1 MGKVVS
7 VEQMRDL
14 DRRAVEEYNLPGVL
28 LMENAGIAV
37 AKVVYGILPLD
48 GSEKGSNRVAVFAGK
63 GNNGGDAFVAAR
75 HLINHG
81 YDVRMFLLCHPDD
94 IQGDALTNWQ
104 ILRKMGLRYQMVLGE
119 RDLNVARVGL
129 INSALVVD
137 GIFGTGYQGKMDD
150 ICKEMIR
157 LINESNRPVVA
168 IDVPSGI
175 VADTGAIEDICIHS
189 TKTVTMALPKVGLYL
204 EPATTYV
211 GDLVIGDISMPAS
224 LWESAGIMREVLDAD
239 FAKTWLPKR
248 SLTCHKG
255 DFGHVLLVGASK
267 GLNGSAILAAK
278 GALKAGAGL
287 LTAAVPKQLA
297 DVFSVALPEAM
308 TMRMNC
314 SSGGTIAASG
324 IEDLTLRLE
333 NKTLVIGPGLGRTED
348 SEQIVCQ
355 LLAAIQS
362 PAVVDADGLYALKNY
377 LPLLKGLE
385 QTVVL
390 TPHVGEMA
398 YLTGTTPA
406 YVQEHRLQVAEEFAK
421 EYGVVL
427 VLKGARTIIA
437 DKKGRVFINPTG
449 NPGLATG
456 GSGDLL
462 AGIIGGLLAQKITPT
477 VAAALGVYLHGY
489 AADLACARLGQW
501 SMLPSDVA
509 DFLGQAMLALS
520 EK

>member
-7 VEQMRDL
+7 VEQMRSL
-14 DRRAVEEYNLPGVL
+14 DQRAAEEYNMPGIL

-37 AKVVYGILPLD
+37 AKEAYHMLPIED
-48 GSEKGSNRVAVFAGK
+48 GERSNNRVAVFAGK
-63 GNNGGDAFVAAR
+63 GNNGGDAYVAAR

-129 INSALVVD
+129 INSALVID
-137 GIFGTGYQGKMDD
+137 GIFGTGYQGTMNP

-157 LINESNRPVVA
+157 LINESNRPVIA

-211 GDLVIGDISMPAS
+211 GELIVGDISMPAS
-224 LWESAGIMREVLDAD
+224 LWESAGIMREVLDED
-239 FAKTWLPKR
+239 FARTWLPKR

-267 GLNGSAILAAK
+267 GLNGSAVLAAK
-278 GALKAGAGL
+278 GVLKAGAGL

-314 SSGGTIAASG
+314 SAGGTIAASG
-324 IEDLTLRLE
+324 IEDLLLRLD

-348 SEQIVCQ
+348 SEQIVFQ
-355 LLAAIQS
+355 LLAAIKS
-362 PAVVDADGLYALKNY
+362 PAVIDADGLYALKNH

-385 QTVVL
+385 QTVIL

-398 YLTGTTPA
+398 YLIGATPA
-406 YVQEHRLQVAEEFAK
+406 YVQEHRLQVAEDFAK
-421 EYGVVL
+421 EYGVVI

-437 DKKGRVFINPTG
+437 DPKGRVFINPTG

-462 AGIIGGLLAQKITPT
+462 AGVIGGLLAQKITPT
-477 VAAALGVYLHGY
+477 VAAALGVYLHGF
-489 AADLACARLGQW
+489 AADLAARDLGQW

-509 DFLGQAMLALS
+509 EYLAKAMVMLS
-520 EK
+520 TQ

>member
-1 MGKVVS
+1 MGKIVS
-7 VEQMRDL
+7 VEQMRSL
-14 DRRAVEEYNLPGVL
+14 ENRAIEEYFMPAML

-37 AKVVYGILPLD
+37 ANEVYGMLPAAM
-48 GSEKGSNRVAVFAGK
+48 EKGEKTNNRVAVFAGK

-81 YDVRMFLLCHPDD
+81 YDVRMFLLCHPDE

-104 ILRKMGLRYQMVLGE
+104 ILRKMGLRYQMILGE

-129 INSALVVD
+129 INSALVID
-137 GIFGTGYQGKMDD
+137 GIFGTGFHGAMPN
-150 ICKEMIR
+150 ICREMIT
-157 LINESNRPVVA
+157 LINDSNRPVIS

-175 VADTGAIEDICIHS
+175 EADTGAIGDVCVHS
-189 TKTVTMALPKVGLYL
+189 SKTVTMAFPKVGLYL

-211 GDLVIGDISMPAS
+211 GELVVADISLPDT
-224 LWESAGIMREVLDAD
+224 LLENAGIMREVLDD
-239 FAKTWLPKR
+239 GFAKTWLPQR
-248 SLTCHKG
+248 QLTSHKG

-278 GALKAGAGL
+278 GVLKSGAGL

-324 IEDLTLRLE
+324 IEELLERLLD
-333 NKTLVIGPGLGRTED
+333 KILVIGPGLGRSED
-348 SEQIVCQ
+348 SEQITLQ
-355 LLAAIQS
+355 LLQHINK
-362 PAVVDADGLYALKNY
+362 PAVIDADGLYAIKNH
-377 LPLLKGLE
+377 LDLLKELP
-385 QTVVL
+385 QTVIL
-390 TPHVGEMA
+390 TPHPGELA
-398 YLTGTTPA
+398 YLTGKTPA
-406 YVQEHRLQVAEEFAK
+406 YVQEHRLQLAEEFAK
-421 EYGVVL
+421 TYGVVL

-462 AGIIGGLLAQKITPT
+462 AGVIGGLLAQNITPT

-489 AADLACARLGQW
+489 AADLACGDLGQW

-509 DFLGQAMLALS
+509 DYLAKAMVALA
-520 EK
+520 

>member
-7 VEQMRDL
+7 VEQMRSL
-14 DRRAVEEYNLPGVL
+14 DQRAVEEYNMPGML

-37 AKVVYGILPLD
+37 AKEVYHMLPIEN
-48 GSEKGSNRVAVFAGK
+48 GEKSNNRVAVFAGK
-63 GNNGGDAFVAAR
+63 GNNGGDAYVAAR

-129 INSALVVD
+129 INSALVID
-137 GIFGTGYQGKMDD
+137 GIFGTGYQDVMNP

-157 LINESNRPVVA
+157 LINESNRPVIA

-175 VADTGAIEDICIHS
+175 TADTGAIEDVCVHS

-211 GDLVIGDISMPAS
+211 GELIIGDISMPAS
-224 LWESAGIMREVLDAD
+224 LWESAGIMREVLDD
-239 FAKTWLPKR
+239 EFARTWLPKR

-267 GLNGSAILAAK
+267 GLNGSAVLAAK
-278 GALKAGAGL
+278 GVLKAGAGL

-297 DVFSVALPEAM
+297 DVFAAVLPEAM

-314 SSGGTIAASG
+314 SPGGTIAVGG
-324 IEDLTLRLE
+324 IEDLLLRLE

-348 SEQIVCQ
+348 SEQIVFQ
-355 LLAAIQS
+355 LLAAVKS
-362 PAVVDADGLYALKNY
+362 PAVVDADGLYALKNH

-385 QTVVL
+385 QTVIL

-398 YLTGTTPA
+398 YLIGATPA
-406 YVQEHRLQVAEEFAK
+406 YVQEHRLQVAEDFAK
-421 EYGVVL
+421 EYGVVV

-437 DKKGRVFINPTG
+437 DAKGRVFINPTG

-489 AADLACARLGQW
+489 AADLAARDLGQW

-509 DFLGQAMLALS
+509 EYLAKAIVMLS
-520 EK
+520 TP